1 MRVVMASVL
10 VPLFLFGCGK
20 DEPKTSAADAP
31 PAAASDA
38 SAGATTSSAVHASSA
53 APASAATD
61 PVAPRSDGAVS
72 AAASTGAEPLSSSR
86 SSPRLSSTPQ
96 APASDAM
103 PQNGGTKAA
112 SADPGTRPRNASPSN
127 AQYTIRRGD
136 TLASIAKKHGV
147 DAKDLARWNGID
159 DPRRLQIGQ
168 KIRLS
173 APAG

>member
-1 MRVVMASVL
+1 MRVVMTSVL
-10 VPLFLFGCGK
+10 VSLFLFGCGK

-31 PAAASDA
+31 PAAASEA
-38 SAGATTSSAVHASSA
+38 SAGATTSSAAASSA
-53 APASAATD
+53 APTNAARDPAAPQADAGGSAA
-61 PVAPRSDGAVS
+61 GA
-72 AAASTGAEPLSSSR
+72 TGAAPLSSSQ
-86 SSPRLSSTPQ
+86 SSPRLSSAPQ
-96 APASDAM
+96 SPASDAT
-103 PQNGGTKAA
+103 PKNDGAKAA
-112 SADPGTRPRNASPSN
+112 SADHGVRSRDAAPSN

-136 TLASIAKKHGV
+136 TLASIAKKHGL